1 METVKGNGGRR
12 TKTPQTREEEQ
23 EKQVCDFL

>member
-12 TKTPQTREEEQ
+12 KTPQTREEEQ
-23 EKQVCDFL
+23 EKQVCDLL